1 MTTPEPVLTVRN
13 ARREHTTDTGTR
25 VGVHDISFDLHPGQW
40 AALLGPNGS
49 GKSTLLRLI
58 STADWTRGGEIHLG
72 GVRVRRGWNTH
83 ERITARR
90 AIGVVFQSPALD
102 PLLTVRENLLA
113 ASALLGLGG
122 GAARDRVEEVTG
134 MMGLGDRSTDRIG
147 RLSGGL
153 RRRADLARALLGRPA
168 LLILDEPT
176 TGLDPE
182 SRESLLALLGDLR
195 SSGHRPA
202 ILFSTHLTEEAER
215 ADRVLIIDRG
225 RLVADGSPSDLR
237 RALGDRVL
245 TIEGAPRGSLES
257 LAARGLKGRKVAAN
271 RVIVTGALEEL
282 ERLALDLAEEGR
294 AFSLGP
300 VTLADAYGAITAR
313 DPHAG
318 GNSVTGEGRA

>member
-1 MTTPEPVLTVRN
+1 MTTPLPVLTVRN
-13 ARREHTTDTGTR
+13 ARREHTTDIGER
-25 VGVHDISFDLHPGQW
+25 VGVHDISFDLLPGQW

-58 STADWTRGGEIHLG
+58 STADWTRGGEIRLG
-72 GVRVRRGWNTH
+72 GVRVRRRWSAR
-83 ERITARR
+83 ERSEARR
-90 AIGVVFQSPALD
+90 AIGVVFQTPALD

-113 ASALLGLGG
+113 ASALLGLAG

-134 MMGLGDRSTDRIG
+134 LMGLGERATDRVG

-182 SRESLLALLGDLR
+182 SREGLLALLGELR
-195 SSGHRPA
+195 RGEHGPA

-215 ADRVLIIDRG
+215 GDRVLVIHRG
-225 RLVADGSPSDLR
+225 RLIADDSAEGLR
-237 RALGDRVL
+237 RSLGDRVL
-245 TIEGAPRGSLES
+245 TLEGEAGASLS
-257 LAARGLKGRKVAAN
+257 WLASRGLTGRRAGMR
-271 RVIVTGALEEL
+271 RVLVSGALADL
-282 ERLALDLAEEGR
+282 ERLALDLADEGR

-300 VTLADAYGAITAR
+300 VTLADAYGVLTATDAR
-313 DPHAG
+313 VDLGVG
-318 GNSVTGEGRA
+318 GGA

>member
-1 MTTPEPVLTVRN
+1 MTTPAPVLIVRH
-13 ARREHTTDTGTR
+13 ARREHTTDGGTR

-40 AALLGPNGS
+40 TALLGPNGS

-58 STADWTRGGEIHLG
+58 STADWTRGGEIRVG
-72 GVRVRRGWNTH
+72 GVRVRRGWSAR
-83 ERITARR
+83 ERSAARR

-134 MMGLGDRSTDRIG
+134 RMGLGERATDRVG

-195 SSGHRPA
+195 MSDHRPA

-225 RLVADGSPSDLR
+225 HLVADASPSDLR

-245 TIEGAPRGSLES
+245 TIEGAPRGSLGL
-257 LAARGLKGRKVAAN
+257 LAALGLNGRKVAAN
-271 RVIVTGALEEL
+271 RVLATGTLEEL
-282 ERLALDLAEEGR
+282 ERLALDLAGEGR

-300 VTLADAYGAITAR
+300 VTLADAYAVLTASDALADRGGEVGA
-313 DPHAG
+313 
-318 GNSVTGEGRA
+318 